1 MKAEKKFRK
10 WLKAKKGIQIASNY
24 EGTECEE
31 IVIEYASEQLAIK
44 DKQIRDAEGM
54 FEEVDLTAFNLSNKL
69 KETKK
74 QLAELEEKILN
85 IENDLHWAEAKLAKH
100 KELIE
105 PMKRLMRAI
114 ITLYPNMA
122 MDEPKQEECYMA
134 YHELRK
140 RISELE
146 KEIQ

>member
-1 MKAEKKFRK
+1 MKKPSAKEIIKKEYQ
-10 WLKAKKGIQIASNY
+10 KKYSTQRYEDSNLY
-24 EGTECEE
+24 HNCND
-31 IVIEYASEQLAIK
+31 IVINAMEEYASEQPAIK
-44 DKQIRDAEGM
+44 D
-54 FEEVDLTAFNLSNKL
+54 
-69 KETKK
+69 K

-105 PMKRLMRAI
+105 TQKEVI
-114 ITLYPNMA
+114 IMIDKEFTKNNIIPEKINTSLS
-122 MDEPKQEECYMA
+122 KKFI
-134 YHELRK
+134 ELRK